1 MRKIL
6 IVDDD
11 RATRLAIKKM
21 VEVIGFDVLQSPDGE
36 HALET
41 LKTEDNIALVIADMV
56 MPKRDG
62 RWLIKSMQED
72 EILKNMPVI
81 IISSVFGV
89 KDIADLLESGARAFV
104 AKPANPDEIHEYV
117 TRYA

>member
-11 RATRLAIKKM
+11 KATRLALKKM
-21 VEVIGFDVLQSPDGE
+21 VEVLGFEILQSPDGE

-41 LKTEDNIALVIADMV
+41 LKSEDKIALVIADMV
-56 MPKRDG
+56 MPKKDG
-62 RWLIKSMQED
+62 RWLIKSMQADED
-72 EILKNMPVI
+72 LKKLPVI

-117 TRYA
+117 NRYA